1 MTKGG
6 TDRLLSSEENTADL
20 VELPTDAE
28 LKDAITSN
36 IKHAI
41 VVVRFFFLKAQKV
54 ATAEINKDESC
65 KAVQKSDLQETSSP
79 H

>member
-1 MTKGG
+1 LKEHPWVTKGG

-28 LKDAITSN
+28 LKGAITSN

-41 VVVRFFFLKAQKV
+41 VVVRFFFKPGK
-54 ATAEINKDESC
+54 
-65 KAVQKSDLQETSSP
+65 LQQLI
-79 H
+79 

>member
-6 TDRLLSSEENTADL
+6 TDRLLSIEENTADL

-41 VVVRFFFLKAQKV
+41 IVVSPSLRLGGLHLLK
-54 ATAEINKDESC
+54 
-65 KAVQKSDLQETSSP
+65 
-79 H
+79 

>member
-1 MTKGG
+1 VTKGG
-6 TDRLLSSEENTADL
+6 ADRLLSSEENTADL

-41 VVVRFFFLKAQKV
+41 IVVSLSSRLGGLRLLK
-54 ATAEINKDESC
+54 
-65 KAVQKSDLQETSSP
+65 
-79 H
+79 